1 MRGSVSQETCRFALD
16 DATVDRRSLWILCPF
31 DPPAEAGLFFKE
43 DMMTHKKTFLSRA
56 LLAVL
61 ILLLALMYMIP
72 TSVHATGPK
81 YKDGTYEAA
90 LTCTGGSG
98 KGGAKQAQIIV
109 QEGAITTLT
118 VTMSSAKYDYAKVD
132 GAADKVMA
140 DTSSGKSVFTFP
152 YPGKET
158 FEFIANTT
166 AMGTPHEITYT
177 LTVTPKDPI
186 PQEAPAPKVLHSDE
200 SVSLDPGKYEAI
212 DPEAITAGNKMFRGI
227 KALLTVNEDKS
238 CDLDLY
244 LSGTGYDALYMG
256 EKLKDMPEGIIT
268 KNNENGLWTSKELPL
283 SEAAQA
289 QDGMVNGEQ
298 KKHFALHMP
307 SLYTQMA
314 LGAHSQKYDQWSMK
328 KLNFSA
334 DNFKALTDQP
344 SVNPEL
350 SDDPNQPGGNQPAPD
365 TKPDVK
371 PEPKSG
377 KAPNTG
383 DMSPAYVILLLAS
396 AAGFALAEKKHAA

>member
-109 QEGAITTLT
+109 QGGAITTLR

-186 PQEAPAPKVLHSDE
+186 PQEDTDPQDNPNPQEDPTPKVLHSDE

-244 LSGTGYDALYMG
+244 LSGSGYDALYMG
-256 EKLKDMPEGIIT
+256 EKLQDMPEGIIT

-298 KKHFALHMP
+298 KKHFTLHMS
-307 SLYTQMA
+307 SLYTQIA

-334 DNFKALTDQP
+334 DNFKALAEQP
-344 SVNPEL
+344 SPE
-350 SDDPNQPGGNQPAPD
+350 QP
-365 TKPDVK
+365 K
-371 PEPKSG
+371 PEKT
-377 KAPNTG
+377 PNTG

-396 AAGFALAEKKHAA
+396 AAGFTGFALAEKKHAA